1 MGDLVD
7 LSVDLNGL
15 SLKNPVIAAS
25 GVFGYGEEYV
35 RMGKIEWFGAV
46 TVKGTTLKPRKGNR
60 PPRTCET
67 PSGMLNSIGL
77 ENPGAEVVI
86 KEKLPWLL
94 KFGVPVI
101 VNISGESY
109 DEFYTL
115 ASMFSQVEEV
125 SALEVNVSCPN
136 VRAGGMAFGTDPRS
150 CYKATYA
157 ARKAWKRPLIVKL
170 SPNVQDIRSIARA
183 AVEGGADIISL
194 INTLVGMAIDIKTKK
209 PVLGNIVG
217 GLSGPAIKPVALRC
231 VYEVSQAVSVPVI
244 GMGGIFSA
252 EDALEFLMAGA
263 SAIAVGTGLL
273 VDPQIPRKIIE
284 GLQQYC
290 AREGVR
296 EVSELVGTCWRC

>member
-35 RMGKIEWFGAV
+35 RIGKIEWFGAV

-77 ENPGAEVVI
+77 ENPGAEAVI

-94 KFGVPVI
+94 RFGVPVI

-115 ASMFSQVEEV
+115 ACMFSQVQEV

-209 PVLGNIVG
+209 PILGNIVG
-217 GLSGPAIKPVALRC
+217 GLSGPAIKPIALRC

-244 GMGGIFSA
+244 GIGGIFSA

-273 VDPQIPRKIIE
+273 VDPQIPRKIVK

-290 AREGVR
+290 AGEGVR